1 MKIKEERKL
10 MEKLNRGRTL
20 SEKAYDA
27 LCNVIRKMAPG
38 NNRLPSEDDLA
49 NNMGVSRAT
58 IREALK
64 HLMLD
69 GVTTTIHGKGTFAHP
84 SVFEIENRIDL
95 YSDFYM
101 MLTEHFGP
109 PTVVNDW
116 LGETEPSEL
125 YIENFGNT
133 RKPIST
139 GWLYIAEERPRIYGL
154 FEICPDFVTREITG
168 VENITSLPQL
178 SLKYMNAPID
188 YCSMTARM
196 GKSARAAQR
205 LGLEQDV
212 DQPLMY
218 WERCQPRSIS
228 RQPGR
233 IPALKVALATAWPR
247 SLKRRT

>member
-27 LCNVIRKMAPG
+27 LCNVIRKIAPG

-101 MLTEHFGP
+101 MLTEH
-109 PTVVNDW
+109 
-116 LGETEPSEL
+116 
-125 YIENFGNT
+125 FGNT

-205 LGLEQDV
+205 LGLEQDE

-218 WERCQPRSIS
+218 WEEKIYD
-228 RQPGR
+228 
-233 IPALKVALATAWPR
+233 IDDHLVAVGEVFIHPSNMELSVVTR
-247 SLKRRT
+247 FNV

>member
-95 YSDFYM
+95 YSD
-101 MLTEHFGP
+101 LVPRRWST
-109 PTVVNDW
+109 
-116 LGETEPSEL
+116 
-125 YIENFGNT
+125 
-133 RKPIST
+133 T
-139 GWLYIAEERPRIYGL
+139 GW
-154 FEICPDFVTREITG
+154 
-168 VENITSLPQL
+168 
-178 SLKYMNAPID
+178 
-188 YCSMTARM
+188 ARQ
-196 GKSARAAQR
+196 SQAS
-205 LGLEQDV
+205 
-212 DQPLMY
+212 
-218 WERCQPRSIS
+218 SIS
-228 RQPGR
+228 RTLEIPESPFPPAGFTSRRKGR
-233 IPALKVALATAWPR
+233 ASTAC
-247 SLKRRT
+247 SKFARTL

>member
-101 MLTEHFGP
+101 MLTEH
-109 PTVVNDW
+109 W
-116 LGETEPSEL
+116 
-125 YIENFGNT
+125 
-133 RKPIST
+133 
-139 GWLYIAEERPRIYGL
+139 
-154 FEICPDFVTREITG
+154 
-168 VENITSLPQL
+168 
-178 SLKYMNAPID
+178 
-188 YCSMTARM
+188 ARQ
-196 GKSARAAQR
+196 SQAS
-205 LGLEQDV
+205 
-212 DQPLMY
+212 
-218 WERCQPRSIS
+218 SIS
-228 RQPGR
+228 RTLEIPESPFPPAGFTSRRKGR
-233 IPALKVALATAWPR
+233 ASTAC
-247 SLKRRT
+247 SKFARTL

>member
-1 MKIKEERKL
+1 
-10 MEKLNRGRTL
+10 
-20 SEKAYDA
+20 
-27 LCNVIRKMAPG
+27 
-38 NNRLPSEDDLA
+38 
-49 NNMGVSRAT
+49 
-58 IREALK
+58 
-64 HLMLD
+64 MLD

-212 DQPLMY
+212 DQPRVRNAW
-218 WERCQPRSIS
+218 WEVTITFGMEIS
-228 RQPGR
+228 RTSVSSSIISSEQ
-233 IPALKVALATAWPR
+233 
-247 SLKRRT
+247 SS

>member
-1 MKIKEERKL
+1 
-10 MEKLNRGRTL
+10 
-20 SEKAYDA
+20 
-27 LCNVIRKMAPG
+27 
-38 NNRLPSEDDLA
+38 
-49 NNMGVSRAT
+49 
-58 IREALK
+58 
-64 HLMLD
+64 MLD

-154 FEICPDFVTREITG
+154 FEICPGLCD
-168 VENITSLPQL
+168 
-178 SLKYMNAPID
+178 
-188 YCSMTARM
+188 ARNYRRR
-196 GKSARAAQR
+196 KHY
-205 LGLEQDV
+205 EF
-212 DQPLMY
+212 
-218 WERCQPRSIS
+218 
-228 RQPGR
+228 
-233 IPALKVALATAWPR
+233 ATAQPEIHECAD
-247 SLKRRT
+247 

>member
-1 MKIKEERKL
+1 MKIKEERKV

-27 LCNVIRKMAPG
+27 LCNVICKMAPG

-109 PTVVNDW
+109 RRWST
-116 LGETEPSEL
+116 
-125 YIENFGNT
+125 
-133 RKPIST
+133 T
-139 GWLYIAEERPRIYGL
+139 GW
-154 FEICPDFVTREITG
+154 
-168 VENITSLPQL
+168 
-178 SLKYMNAPID
+178 
-188 YCSMTARM
+188 ARQ
-196 GKSARAAQR
+196 SQAS
-205 LGLEQDV
+205 
-212 DQPLMY
+212 
-218 WERCQPRSIS
+218 SIS
-228 RQPGR
+228 RTLEIPESPFPPAGFSHRGGKAAHLRPVRNLPGLCDAR
-233 IPALKVALATAWPR
+233 NYRRRKHYEFATAQPEIHECAD
-247 SLKRRT
+247 

>member
-109 PTVVNDW
+109 LTVVND
-116 LGETEPSEL
+116 
-125 YIENFGNT
+125 
-133 RKPIST
+133 
-139 GWLYIAEERPRIYGL
+139 
-154 FEICPDFVTREITG
+154 
-168 VENITSLPQL
+168 
-178 SLKYMNAPID
+178 
-188 YCSMTARM
+188 
-196 GKSARAAQR
+196 
-205 LGLEQDV
+205 
-212 DQPLMY
+212 
-218 WERCQPRSIS
+218 
-228 RQPGR
+228 
-233 IPALKVALATAWPR
+233 
-247 SLKRRT
+247 

>member
-168 VENITSLPQL
+168 VENITSF
-178 SLKYMNAPID
+178 
-188 YCSMTARM
+188 
-196 GKSARAAQR
+196 
-205 LGLEQDV
+205 
-212 DQPLMY
+212 
-218 WERCQPRSIS
+218 
-228 RQPGR
+228 
-233 IPALKVALATAWPR
+233 ATAQPEIHECAD
-247 SLKRRT
+247 